1 MSENDRKIRPGEDRL
16 VTALAAGKSIAEAAA
31 DAGISERTAR
41 RWLDESE
48 LRQRVEDARRELTSQ
63 ALAQLSGAAADAV
76 TTLKDLLTS
85 ESDNTKLG
93 AARAIL
99 ANLISLKDHHELE
112 ERIAKLETQL
122 SQKG

>member
-16 VTALAAGKSIAEAAA
+16 VTALAAGKSITDAAA
-31 DAGISERTAR
+31 GACISERTAR
-41 RWLDESE
+41 RWLEESE
-48 LRQRVEDARRELTSQ
+48 IKQRIDEARRELMSQ

-99 ANLISLKDHHELE
+99 ANLISLKEHHELE
-112 ERIAKLETQL
+112 ERIAKLEAQL
-122 SQKG
+122 QKG